1 MFNSTFFRN
10 KISSFF
16 SYFVTKHYEVTMLRL
31 WFVAIAVLVPSFG
44 ALLQFVDPTAVD
56 FLSHRFMI
64 SAFFICTVVMSF
76 KVNVVKQ
83 HLMFFA
89 YLGNFIMTS
98 WFVWITYLNAFSFNY
113 SLGVFIAI
121 CSMGVFCRRQ
131 RDIIFFFTFAILNF
145 VIAAYLQPEMLIRQ
159 AFIIVD
165 LIIIAIVYSIF
176 MYQRS
181 YIKQDLESLNQ
192 NLNLLNQTLEEQVI
206 ERTAIAEEK
215 SIKLQEKNKE
225 LERFASIA
233 SHDLKA
239 PLRNIGSF
247 AKILSKKT
255 KQLED
260 PTINECTQ
268 FIDDGI
274 NRMTNIIEDLL
285 EYSRIGQTAISYK
298 EIDINKTLF
307 RVINSIASTKSR
319 PDVTVQ
325 IKNEV
330 PTKLIGNSRQI
341 EQLFQNLIDNA
352 IKYNKSVHKL
362 VTITCQETS
371 DHWKFE
377 IADNG
382 IGIPEKYKLQVFEM
396 FRRLHSSHEFQG
408 TGIGLAICKKIVDN
422 HKGTIDIVS
431 EERKGTTFTF
441 SVLKK
446 LGVEEKIDQKKI
458 NKYTPRE
465 LVDVEVV

>member
-1 MFNSTFFRN
+1 MSTRNFFLNKFSPFLQYFN
-10 KISSFF
+10 
-16 SYFVTKHYEVTMLRL
+16 TKHYEVTMLRL
-31 WFVAIAVLVPSFG
+31 WFVAASLLVPLFG
-44 ALLQFVDPTAVD
+44 ILLQFVDPTAVD
-56 FLSHRFMI
+56 FLSHRLMI
-64 SAFFICTVVMSF
+64 SVFFISIVFMSF
-76 KVNVVKQ
+76 RVDIIKQ

-98 WFVWITYLNAFSFNY
+98 WFVWITYVNAFSFNY

-121 CSMGVFCRRQ
+121 CAMGVFCRRQ
-131 RDIIFFFTFAILNF
+131 RDINIFFTFAILNF
-145 VIAAYLQPEMLIRQ
+145 AYAAYQLPEMLIREV
-159 AFIIVD
+159 FLVID

-247 AKILSKKT
+247 ASILSKKT
-255 KQLED
+255 KNLED
-260 PTINECTQ
+260 PVIQECTQ

-274 NRMTNIIEDLL
+274 MRMTNIIDDLL
-285 EYSRIGQTAISYK
+285 EYSRIGQTALTYK
-298 EIDINKTLF
+298 RNDIERMLF
-307 RVINSIASTKSR
+307 RVINSIANAKNR
-319 PDVTVQ
+319 PDVTIQ
-325 IKNEV
+325 IKSDL
-330 PTKLIGNSRQI
+330 PTDLIGNPRQI

-362 VTITCQETS
+362 VTITCQETV
-371 DHWKFE
+371 DYWKFE

-382 IGIPEKYKLQVFEM
+382 IGIPEKYKLQVFDM
-396 FRRLHSSHEFQG
+396 FKRLHGNQEFQG

-422 HKGTIDIVS
+422 HKGTIGIES
-431 EERKGTTFTF
+431 KEGEGTTFDFTV
-441 SVLKK
+441 SKK
-446 LGVEEKIDQKKI
+446 LNTGTKELLNKKSEI
-458 NKYTPRE
+458 QLKE
-465 LVDVEVV
+465 FIEMG

>member
-1 MFNSTFFRN
+1 MLTSNFFRN
-10 KISSFF
+10 KFSSF
-16 SYFVTKHYEVTMLRL
+16 SAYFVTKHYEVTMLRL
-31 WFVAIAVLVPSFG
+31 WFVAAALLVPLFG
-44 ALLQFVDPTAVD
+44 ILLQFVDPTAVD
-56 FLSHRFMI
+56 FLSHRLLI
-64 SAFFICTVVMSF
+64 STFFIGTVVMSF
-76 KVNVVKQ
+76 RIDAVRQ

-98 WFVWITYLNAFSFNY
+98 WFVWITYMNAFSFNY

-131 RDIIFFFTFAILNF
+131 RDINIFFTFAILNF
-145 VIAAYLQPEMLIRQ
+145 FITAYLQPEMLVQ
-159 AFIIVD
+159 KAFIIVD

-206 ERTAIAEEK
+206 ERTTIAEEK

-239 PLRNIGSF
+239 PLRNIGAF
-247 AKILSKKT
+247 AKILNKKT
-255 KQLED
+255 KQLDD

-268 FIDDGI
+268 FIDNGI

-285 EYSRIGQTAISYK
+285 EYSRIGQSAVTYK
-298 EIDINKTLF
+298 EIDLSKMLF
-307 RVINSIASTKSR
+307 LVINSIASVKSR

-325 IKNEV
+325 IKNDL
-330 PTKLIGNSRQI
+330 PANLIGNPRQI

-362 VTITCQETS
+362 VTIACQETS
-371 DHWKFE
+371 DYWTFE

-382 IGIPEKYKLQVFEM
+382 IGIPEEFKLQVFEM
-396 FRRLHSSHEFQG
+396 FKRLHGGHEFQG
-408 TGIGLAICKKIVDN
+408 TGIGLAICKKIIDN
-422 HKGTIDIVS
+422 HKGTIDIAS
-431 EERKGTTFTF
+431 EEGKGTTFKF
-441 SVLKK
+441 SILKM
-446 LGVEEKIDQKKI
+446 VTTEEKNRPKEEK
-458 NKYTPRE
+458 NMSRE
-465 LVDVEVV
+465 MVNVKVV